1 MQPDSVMAALL
12 RAEAVRERCHE
23 LLAACER
30 GVLAHFVLDTDR
42 LAGAA
47 DYVADEVRGNYP
59 SLDIPFHSR
68 WRHFEAGGIDRI
80 TPLLAGIDGPERARI
95 RFDLAI
101 TSVLLDAGAGAAWR
115 WREPGTGLELA
126 RSEGLGV
133 ASLHLFASGAL
144 SSDPGQPLRADAD
157 GLSRLTAETVARV
170 FQVDD
175 TNPLAGLDGRVAL
188 LHALGD
194 ALRAHP
200 EWFGEAPARPG
211 NLFDALTEGRRSVLL
226 GDALRAVLHG
236 LGAIWPGRIAIEGV
250 NLGDVWRHCALVR
263 ADATHGLVP
272 FHKLS
277 QWLTYS
283 LVEPMLEAGVEV
295 TGVDTLTG
303 LAEYRN
309 GGLFIDLGVLALRD
323 PRRGGNCDRSRFG
336 TRRRVACAHRCA
348 ARSNRTAGVGT
359 PGSGRRSSAPGQDA
373 GGRHLERGTPHR
385 SRAQARRRTADRSS
399 QRRHRVLACIPYL
412 LRDLRAGDDA
422 NRRRAL
428 PDMNPMPRSVFRW
441 PTSP

>member
-1 MQPDSVMAALL
+1 MQPDSVVAALL

-101 TSVLLDAGAGAAWR
+101 TSVLLDAGAGTAWR

-200 EWFGEAPARPG
+200 EWFGEALARPG

-323 PRRGGNCDRSRFG
+323 PGAAATAIAVDSELVVEWRALTVALLDRIAPLVWERLGLAGDPPPLVKMLEGGTWS
-336 TRRRVACAHRCA
+336 A
-348 ARSNRTAGVGT
+348 
-359 PGSGRRSSAPGQDA
+359 GRRIAAERRPG
-373 GGRHLERGTPHR
+373 GGPPIEVASDGT
-385 SRAQARRRTADRSS
+385 
-399 QRRHRVLACIPYL
+399 
-412 LRDLRAGDDA
+412 
-422 NRRRAL
+422 
-428 PDMNPMPRSVFRW
+428 VF
-441 PTSP
+441 